1 MVSQLACNLILTT
14 RLKLSY
20 TPVNGFTV
28 PRQGLYHS
36 YTMSC
41 KDFGLRPINSASF
54 GKVVR
59 STFLGIRTRRLGV
72 RGNSKYH
79 YVSLRPA
86 ISTEAQRL
94 NAYGDSSGQL
104 HIAPPDGDFGSEDAG
119 EQEVLTEDDSKED
132 DDEDDIGHL
141 SEGSRFGG
149 NLFGQPGQPFP
160 LSHRSRS
167 SSSDDSLV
175 IRSARPAYLV
185 SQSAPSGISGVTTG
199 APTGVQMNGGHS
211 VPPPFPVLPA
221 NSNPNAMAFWNRF
234 VQQQDTLAQCV
245 ADQQFD
251 QFDSNVSFTAQPRPE
266 MHAADAS
273 PVSYFLGSDS
283 SGSVTGSVTASR
295 FDNDG

>member
-1 MVSQLACNLILTT
+1 
-14 RLKLSY
+14 
-20 TPVNGFTV
+20 
-28 PRQGLYHS
+28 
-36 YTMSC
+36 MSC

-132 DDEDDIGHL
+132 DDDDDIGHL

-160 LSHRSRS
+160 LNPRSRS

-199 APTGVQMNGGHS
+199 ASAGAQMISPSGGHS

-251 QFDSNVSFTAQPRPE
+251 QFDSNVSMTTPKPE
-266 MHAADAS
+266 AMNTSADADS
-273 PVSYFLGSDS
+273 IVLFGIRLQRISYRQRHSLPF
-283 SGSVTGSVTASR
+283 R
-295 FDNDG
+295 Q